1 MTPSRDQKERRSRID
16 PFLFCGIFS
25 SLLAL
30 CFSSCDK
37 PPTPNRLSDSTPKT
51 AEQVWTEISPSLIFV
66 VAEGFGGTKMQGSG
80 FIVEL
85 EGKRLI
91 LTNRHVVK
99 GAEKVMV
106 GTDAEKLLP
115 SASYR
120 IAGDLDLAVIECPD
134 SLKVPPLRLATRPLN
149 PGAEVI
155 ALGFPLGLS
164 KVITR
169 GVVSAIEDKYVLFD
183 APISS
188 GNSGGPVV
196 NQFGEVIGVATMG
209 SQSQGATVVQ
219 NLNIGIRVTAIP
231 SLGLF
236 ADPLLRISDVA
247 ARIRE
252 VEAFIERGYRENDYS
267 GLNDVLMWSWIKKN
281 EMIEKVT
288 VSGRVERAQKRRAS
302 LREKLDAQPGGMRA
316 AVERYVSFLK
326 QCEAKIDA
334 LPAAF
339 GGLGD
344 DPVLRDFLKNERQ
357 GGWVRLNATPEL
369 LPKLA
374 RISADHW
381 LATIEDHRF
390 RLEWALR
397 YSIDLPLRFWSS
409 DLPLRLVRSPLGKID
424 IEQAEAAMR
433 AAPTERPSIRLPV
446 ALTGDRAVD
455 MKSYFVTLLEWS
467 AREDV
472 LHDYWDSF
480 GKDGWLKVDP
490 VRAETLRGILLGEIS
505 DFRQHLAIIA
515 AEEKGNLS
523 EAITLAQAD
532 IGRRSPACGSGAR
545 VGKFLFL
552 SGRFEEAWQAYDR
565 HFSAPRSFD
574 AFRLKEESRLTVGMR
589 IAFLEVTQGYDVEAL
604 RTHGFGNQPMALRN
618 AQKWNEQVE
627 LVEGQRLTELTSPKQ
642 VISSKWFQGLAR
654 LSRIRVL
661 YYFRFVRQRD
671 DAAREFERSG
681 SLPKL
686 DSGKNEKDFDD
697 ALDTSPDA
705 RALWDEIDSEE
716 EIIF

>member
-1 MTPSRDQKERRSRID
+1 MTPSRVQKQRYSRID
-16 PFLFCGIFS
+16 SFLFCGIFS
-25 SLLAL
+25 SFLTL

-37 PPTPNRLSDSTPKT
+37 DPTPNRLSDSTPKT
-51 AEQVWTEISPSLIFV
+51 AEQIWTEITPSLIYV

-106 GTDAEKLLP
+106 STDAEKLLP
-115 SASYR
+115 TASYR
-120 IAGDLDLAVIECPD
+120 IASDLDLAVVECPD
-134 SLKVPPLRLATRPLN
+134 SLKAPPLRLATRPLN

-183 APISS
+183 APVSS

-209 SQSQGATVVQ
+209 TQSQGATVVQ

-252 VEAFIERGYRENDYS
+252 VEAFIEEGYRKNDYF
-267 GLNDVLMWSWIKKN
+267 GLHDLLFWNWVKKS
-281 EMIEKVT
+281 EPFGKVT
-288 VSGRVERAQKRRAS
+288 ESGIAEKTQMRIAS
-302 LREKLDAQPGGMRA
+302 LREKFDAQPAGVRA
-316 AVERYVSFLK
+316 AVENYVSFLK

-339 GGLGD
+339 AGLGD
-344 DPVLRDFLKNERQ
+344 DPVLRDFLKNERK
-357 GGWVRLNATPEL
+357 GGWFASSGTPQNATPEL

-381 LATIEDHRF
+381 LARFEDHRF
-390 RLEWALR
+390 RVEWTLR
-397 YSIDLPLRFWSS
+397 YSEGIPM
-409 DLPLRLVRSPLGKID
+409 PPGKID

-433 AAPTERPSIRLPV
+433 AAPIERPSIRLGL
-446 ALTGDRAVD
+446 ALTGNKAADL
-455 MKSYFVTLLEWS
+455 KSYFSTMQEWEDRMDVIRDLHS
-467 AREDV
+467 HIARRQFLAQV
-472 LHDYWDSF
+472 
-480 GKDGWLKVDP
+480 
-490 VRAETLRGILLGEIS
+490 S
-505 DFRQHLAIIA
+505 DFRQQLAA
-515 AEEKGNLS
+515 A
-523 EAITLAQAD
+523 AAD
-532 IGRRSPACGSGAR
+532 R
-545 VGKFLFL
+545 GK
-552 SGRFEEAWQAYDR
+552 FEEALSLLRNDLKSRPASCSSGALLADFLALSGKSDEAWKAYSA
-565 HFSAPRSFD
+565 HYSAPNYFD
-574 AFRLKEESRLTVGMR
+574 AFAITKQARVKRNGDSTVMNLFKWAFSVEGLRL
-589 IAFLEVTQGYDVEAL
+589 
-604 RTHGFGNQPMALRN
+604 HGFRNQPLVLEN
-618 AQKWNEQVE
+618 ARQWNEQAAT
-627 LVEGQRLTELTSPKQ
+627 VEGRRFTDLPSLKEVVT
-642 VISSKWFQGLAR
+642 SKWFESLSR

-661 YYFRFVRQRD
+661 YYFHFFRAWDSEQDQLQKFGAIPKRD
-671 DAAREFERSG
+671 YSAEWAEFLNSLDA
-681 SLPKL
+681 
-686 DSGKNEKDFDD
+686 
-697 ALDTSPDA
+697 SPEA
-705 RALWDEIDSEE
+705 RALWDEISSGE
-716 EIIF
+716 EINPLL